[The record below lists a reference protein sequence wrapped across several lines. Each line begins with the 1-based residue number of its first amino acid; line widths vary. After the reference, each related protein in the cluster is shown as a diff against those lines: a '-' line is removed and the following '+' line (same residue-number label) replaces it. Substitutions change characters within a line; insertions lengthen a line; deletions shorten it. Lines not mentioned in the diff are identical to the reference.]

1 MQVTGLT
8 SQAII
13 TVSVTSG
20 LGNNMSLLEPL
31 QIVKALKYSW
41 IGQMLGIQ
49 FNGFGKKAVI
59 AFLLRIQ
66 DRAQSK
72 KMTCLTYCLYF
83 IGVSNFAI
91 NTTEVCMIL
100 TSCSPTGKFWNP
112 MIPGRCD
119 HVTRTNHVGYFQGCM
134 RHILL
139 KLNPLR

>member
-20 LGNNMSLLEPL
+20 LGNHMSLLDSL

-41 IGQMLGIQ
+41 IGHMLGIP
-49 FNGFGKKAVI
+49 FNGFGKNAVI

-72 KMTCLTYCLYF
+72 KMTCMTY
-83 IGVSNFAI
+83 
-91 NTTEVCMIL
+91 
-100 TSCSPTGKFWNP
+100 
-112 MIPGRCD
+112 
-119 HVTRTNHVGYFQGCM
+119 
-134 RHILL
+134 
-139 KLNPLR
+139 